1 MTVDRP
7 RVIGRYVLGH
17 AIASGG
23 MATVHLGR
31 LLGPAGFSR
40 TVAIKQLR
48 SGLAA
53 DAESAAMFLE
63 EARLASRIHH
73 PNVVSPLDVVLLG
86 DEAFIVMEYVHGES
100 LSRLMKLK
108 PEVPVPAAIAA
119 AIAGQVLLGLHAAH
133 RATSEDGEPL
143 GLVHRDVSPQN
154 ILLTPEGVARLVDFG
169 IAKATSRS
177 PQTASGILKGKFAY
191 MAPEQVS
198 VAPVDCRT
206 DLFAA
211 GIVLWE
217 MLTGRRLFFADTP
230 AGCVQKIMQLTIVAP
245 SQLVPEVPRAL
256 DEVVLKAL
264 AREAEERF
272 EDAHAMALAV
282 AAAIDAATPFEVGA
296 WVTQACGASLAAR
309 AEGLSNFE
317 AAPLD
322 ELTLGLPPTSFSPSS
337 APLPTSF
344 PSPHGVEAAPDSVGG
359 AAVSAA
365 PKRQHRVLLL
375 SLALTATAVA
385 MVALHGE
392 RRNEE
397 VDLAARVQAR
407 VQARAPS
414 SSWAV
419 EQPVASASYSAAVA
433 PPPSEVVP
441 EVVVPKAIPNGAAP
455 FNTRPSPGKTRPGLA
470 KAQPTP
476 GAKPPSPCA
485 VPYSIDARGVKRF
498 NVECF

>member
-1 MTVDRP
+1 MTLDPP

-108 PEVPVPAAIAA
+108 PEVPVPAAIAT

-230 AGCVQKIMQLTIVAP
+230 AGCVQKIMQLTIVPP

-264 AREAEERF
+264 AREAEDRF

-282 AAAIDAATPFEVGA
+282 AAAIDAATPFDVGA
-296 WVTQACGASLAAR
+296 WVSQACGASLAAR
-309 AEGLSNFE
+309 AEGLSSFE

-344 PSPHGVEAAPDSVGG
+344 PSLHGVEATPDSVGG

-375 SLALTATAVA
+375 SLALLTATAVA
-385 MVALHGE
+385 MVALYGG
-392 RRNEE
+392 RRTDD
-397 VDLAARVQAR
+397 VDVASRVQAT
-407 VQARAPS
+407 APS
-414 SSWAV
+414 SPWAV
-419 EQPVASASYSAAVA
+419 EHPVASASYSAAVA
-433 PPPSEVVP
+433 APPSEITP
-441 EVVVPKAIPNGAAP
+441 EVVGPKAAPNGAAP
-455 FNTRPSPGKTRPGLA
+455 STPRASEGKARPGLA
-470 KAQPTP
+470 KVQPTP
-476 GAKPPSPCA
+476 GAKPSSPCA
-485 VPYSIDARGVKRF
+485 VPYSIDERGVKRF